1 MKNIKK
7 LIIQNLNKRAIYYLI
22 RKNSKELKNF
32 WKLGW
37 LDNKARY
44 SKTFLGEIWIAI
56 SVVMLATILGAI
68 YGDIFGSLGD
78 GDIKYFSYLAIGIT
92 LWNNIADAMSIGSKF
107 ILDNSEI
114 ILTTNH
120 TLRSMYLRKYCFLMQ
135 NLLIG
140 LSSILVFVAIF
151 NTELITN
158 YYHLFLPLL
167 AFILFN
173 LIILLIF
180 SVIGCVIRDFAELVP
195 LLTTIIFLSS
205 PILYPASKLKEYS
218 WIANYNIPYRALDLV
233 RRSILTG
240 EYGVVKTLMI
250 IFGEL
255 IILGCLFKIMEKYR
269 YKFALWC
276 D

>member
-1 MKNIKK
+1 MNNKK
-7 LIIQNLNKRAIYYLI
+7 SILKTNGKLSHYEIER
-22 RKNSKELKNF
+22 SFKELKNY

-44 SKTFLGEIWIAI
+44 SKTYLGEIWIAI

-78 GDIKYFSYLAIGIT
+78 GEIKYFSYLAIGIT
-92 LWNNIADAMSIGSKF
+92 LWNNIADAMSIGSRF
-107 ILDNSEI
+107 ILDNSEG
-114 ILTTNH
+114 ILTTTY
-120 TLRSMYLRKYCFLMQ
+120 TLRSMYLRKYCFLLQ

-140 LSSILVFVAIF
+140 LSSILVFVGIF
-151 NTELITN
+151 NSELIIN
-158 YYHLFLPLL
+158 YNQLFLPLI
-167 AFILFN
+167 AFVLFN
-173 LIILLIF
+173 LIILLVF
-180 SVIGCVIRDFAELVP
+180 SVIGCIIRDFAELVP

-233 RRSILTG
+233 RKAILTG
-240 EYGVVKTLMI
+240 E
-250 IFGEL
+250 FGLLQNLTL
-255 IILGCLFKIMEKYR
+255 IIGQLFIITFMFKIIEKYR